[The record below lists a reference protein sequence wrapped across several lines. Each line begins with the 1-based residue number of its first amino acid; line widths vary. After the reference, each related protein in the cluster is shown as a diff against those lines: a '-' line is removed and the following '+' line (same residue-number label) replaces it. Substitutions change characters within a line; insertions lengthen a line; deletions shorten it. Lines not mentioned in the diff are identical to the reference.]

1 MLKMK
6 STKKAFSLL
15 LLLAAM
21 MLVISAC
28 GAGSG
33 TGSNS
38 SSGAAGS
45 AANVSSESSAPAAS
59 AEPSSSPSA
68 NLLDSDKHPVV
79 TIQMSNDTYIKVELY
94 PEIAPNTVDNFIS
107 LVQKGYYDGLIFHR
121 VIQGFMI
128 QGGDPDG
135 TGAGGPGYSI
145 PGEFTSNGFQNDLKH
160 TRGVI
165 SMARTGEPNSAGSQF
180 FIMVA
185 DAPTLDNEYASFG
198 AVIEG
203 MDAVDQIVNQPTNSQ
218 DRPNEPL
225 SMTKVTVDLKGMT
238 FEEPEKTK

>member
-1 MLKMK
+1 MK

-15 LLLAAM
+15 LILAAI
-21 MLVISAC
+21 MLVLSAC

-79 TIQMSNDTYIKVELY
+79 TIQMSNDTVIKVELY

-225 SMTKVTVDLKGMT
+225 LMTKVTVDLKGMT